1 MIKTQTSILES
12 VSNQNSKNESNE
24 LVNQLEL
31 AHQSPNKMNSSNSPW
46 SSHLLNGTPNY
57 HHDVNMNTSGGNKN
71 SCETN
76 NIPEPD
82 NLRSQT
88 RNKKQTFAG
97 NLNNDLN
104 IKDLKRLFGLE
115 TTKYLKENCSITMPI
130 NLKTGKKTYCNRV
143 VSRPCSWWTT

>member
-1 MIKTQTSILES
+1 M
-12 VSNQNSKNESNE
+12 
-24 LVNQLEL
+24 
-31 AHQSPNKMNSSNSPW
+31 
-46 SSHLLNGTPNY
+46 NGTPNY
-57 HHDVNMNTSGGNKN
+57 HHDVNTNTSGGNKN

-82 NLRSQT
+82 NLLSQT

-130 NLKTGKKTYCNRV
+130 NRKTGKKHIAIVLSPDHVHDELLKLNGIV
-143 VSRPCSWWTT
+143 FHGKSSILEEAMVPGKKK